1 MSILPKY
8 SQMTR
13 VPEDLLDLIRRHGQE
28 HVLTWWHELVESDR
42 TCLITQMQGIDF
54 EELKQLYK
62 QREQKSVL
70 PADDR
75 LSSLP
80 RPSDDAPRRAAHK
93 GRGEQAIREGKVAF
107 LVVAGGQ
114 GSRLGFE
121 HPKGMYPVGPVSHKS
136 LFQIHAE
143 KALALQRRYQA
154 PLPFLVMT
162 SPATDAETRAFFAQ
176 RQNFGLGADD
186 VHYFR
191 QGTMPALDLETGRL
205 LMESKGA
212 LFLSPDG
219 HGGTLTGLADSG
231 LLDALERRG
240 IQTIFYFQVDNPLV
254 NLADTGFLG
263 RHLEHDAYISSKV
276 IEKESPADKLGNFVL
291 VDGRCS
297 MIEYSDLTKEQAE
310 RKVASGH
317 LFFWAG
323 NPAIHLAEVGFLRKV
338 TQGAQR
344 IPWHVAKKKVPCLDE
359 NGNPFEPVKENAL
372 KFERFIF
379 DVLPMA
385 ERWTATLTDRKEFA
399 PLKNAQGADSP
410 ATVRQAICDQAA
422 DWLERAGVRVPRNP
436 DGHAAALLEISPL
449 YALDAEELAR
459 KVDKNLRIDTTL
471 YLE

>member
-1 MSILPKY
+1 MTSIPDEL
-8 SQMTR
+8 R
-13 VPEDLLDLIRRHGQE
+13 DLLRRHGQE
-28 HVLTWWHELVESDR
+28 RVLAWWQELGDGERANLVSQ
-42 TCLITQMQGIDF
+42 LQSIDF
-54 EELKQLYK
+54 DELRQLY
-62 QREQKSVL
+62 QEREQRSVL
-70 PADDR
+70 PADER

-80 RPSDDAPRRAAHK
+80 RPSDDAARRAAHK
-93 GRGEQAIREGKVAF
+93 GRGEQAFREGKVAF

-143 KALALQRRYQA
+143 KALALQKRYQA

-162 SPATDAETRAFFAQ
+162 SPATDAETRAFFAEH
-176 RQNFGLGADD
+176 QNFGLGADD

-205 LMESKGA
+205 LMETKGS

-231 LLDALERRG
+231 LLDALDRRG
-240 IQTIFYFQVDNPLV
+240 IQNIFYFQVDNPLV

-263 RHLEHDAYISSKV
+263 RHLEHNAYISSKV

-291 VDGRCS
+291 VDGRCA

-310 RKVASGH
+310 RRDPSGQ

-323 NPAIHLAEVGFLRKV
+323 NPAIHLADLGFLRKV
-338 TQGAQR
+338 TQGALR
-344 IPWHVAKKKVPCLDE
+344 IPWHVAKKRVPCLDE

-399 PLKNAQGADSP
+399 PLKNAEGADSP
-410 ATVRQAICDQAA
+410 VTVRQALCDQAA
-422 DWLERAGVRVPRNP
+422 DWLVQAGVQVPRNP
-436 DGHAAALLEISPL
+436 DGHAAALVEVSPL

-459 KVDKNLRIDTTL
+459 KVDKNLRIDKAV
-471 YLE
+471 YLS